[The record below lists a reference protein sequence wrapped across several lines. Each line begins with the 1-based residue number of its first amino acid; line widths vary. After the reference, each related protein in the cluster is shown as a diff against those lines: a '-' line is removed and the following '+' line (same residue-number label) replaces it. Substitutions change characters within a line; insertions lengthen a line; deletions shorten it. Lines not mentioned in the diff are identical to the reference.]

1 MSGQISIVPK
11 NPQTM
16 ATMQAILSAPAD
28 QPIVEM
34 NDETARDMDVIR
46 RSLADLGTRWRGRMD
61 CRIPTMPSDRKEYWG
76 VVANTWKGQHLLL
89 PVLKDFLDLP
99 RSGPKVVIDLGCG
112 ESAATTLLLSKGW
125 KVIAVDSSY
134 SANAVLFSQ
143 HPFEFES
150 DQLSTVEADATEYA
164 PEEPV
169 DLVVASD
176 LFPYIDPAQFL
187 TTWKRVHDV
196 FLKKGGTLIGSLFR
210 TPTLP
215 LDTHELRLIN
225 GMKEAGAWFLPDRRM
240 VRPLLTDAGYEVK
253 ACKYLKEDF
262 EGEDRA
268 TRIQFVAEKKV

>member
-1 MSGQISIVPK
+1 MSGQFSIVPK

-16 ATMQAILSAPAD
+16 ATLQEILSAPAD

-34 NDETARDMDVIR
+34 TEETARNMDVIR

-61 CRIPTMPSDRKEYWG
+61 CRIPTMPAKRVEYWG
-76 VVANTWKGQHLLL
+76 AVANTFLGNHLLL
-89 PVLKDFLDLP
+89 PLLKDFIGDA
-99 RSGPKVVIDLGCG
+99 SGEGKVAIDLGCG
-112 ESAATTLLLSKGW
+112 ESSATTLLLSKGW
-125 KVIAVDSSY
+125 KVIAVDSSEF
-134 SANAVLFSQ
+134 AMGVLFAQ
-143 HPFEFES
+143 HPNEFES
-150 DQLSTVEADATEYA
+150 DQLTTVEAEATEYS

-187 TTWKRVHDV
+187 PTLKRVHDV

-253 ACKYLKEDF
+253 ACKYLKEGF

-268 TRIQFVAEKKV
+268 TRIQFHAEKKA